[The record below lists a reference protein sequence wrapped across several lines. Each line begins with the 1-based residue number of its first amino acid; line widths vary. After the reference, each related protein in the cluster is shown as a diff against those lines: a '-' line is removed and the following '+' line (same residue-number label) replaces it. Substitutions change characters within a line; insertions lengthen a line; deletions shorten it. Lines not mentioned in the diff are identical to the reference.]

1 MDSSQDNGIFAT
13 LEEKV
18 QKAVGMV
25 HSLRAENIKLTDE
38 LRRLS
43 ALSTDTTTLQQDFS
57 ISLEK
62 ANRDAEKFR
71 AEAQRAKEDS
81 EALRAERKLVR
92 ARIEKILG
100 QIDQLAER

>member
-25 HSLRAENIKLTDE
+25 HSLREENIKLTDE

>member
-1 MDSSQDNGIFAT
+1 MDSSQENGIFAT

-18 QKAVGMV
+18 QNAVGLV
-25 HSLRAENIKLTDE
+25 HSLRAENGRLTNE
-38 LRRLS
+38 LERLS
-43 ALSTDTTTLQQDFS
+43 ALSTDTAKLQQEFS

-71 AEAQRAKEDS
+71 GEAQRAKEES

>member
-1 MDSSQDNGIFAT
+1 MDSSQDTGIFAT

-18 QKAVGMV
+18 QNAVVLV
-25 HSLRAENIKLTDE
+25 HSLRAENARLTDE
-38 LRRLS
+38 LQRLS
-43 ALSTDTTTLQQDFS
+43 GLSTDTTKLQQEFS

-92 ARIEKILG
+92 ARIEKVLG

>member
-18 QKAVGMV
+18 QKAVGLV
-25 HSLRAENIKLTDE
+25 HSLRAENGKLTDE
-38 LRRLS
+38 VRRLS
-43 ALSTDTTTLQQDFS
+43 ALSTDTTKLQHEFS

-81 EALRAERKLVR
+81 DALRAERKVVR